1 VSEVRNDID
10 AFDPDI
16 LMIES
21 ESAID
26 VILEEV
32 EALRRGKE
40 RDL

>member
-1 VSEVRNDID
+1 MSEVRNDID

-21 ESAID
+21 ESARD
-26 VILEEV
+26 FILEEL

>member
-1 VSEVRNDID
+1 MSEVRNDID

-21 ESAID
+21 ESASD
-26 VILEEV
+26 FILEEV